1 MKNIKD
7 TQELKFMNIGDKQIA
22 FAEIN
27 GARWFVTRD
36 VAAYICASATALNLH
51 IRHSFP
57 NITTATR
64 FDKCGK
70 NGVRVFKERY
80 LVKQAFL
87 EYALAD
93 IHFGNKKLIGEL
105 LARLSELDDNQST
118 ILDGTESL
126 LNNPDFIINAMQK
139 LKEAKAQKEHLSKMV
154 KSQQER
160 LDLIKQEQQAL
171 RDVVGLKEN
180 EIKNRDKIIDS
191 QKQEINT
198 MQPKATYFD
207 EILSCQGAIPITVIA
222 KDYGWSG
229 RRMNDYL
236 FFKKVQYKCGGVW
249 VLYQKYTGMGYTSS
263 ETKNIDG
270 QAVII
275 TKWTQKGRMFIY
287 ELMKADGYLPIIE
300 QKAKKPIPKKAA

>member
-1 MKNIKD
+1 M
-7 TQELKFMNIGDKQIA
+7 ELHD
-22 FAEIN
+22 
-27 GARWFVTRD
+27 
-36 VAAYICASATALNLH
+36 
-51 IRHSFP
+51 
-57 NITTATR
+57 
-64 FDKCGK
+64 
-70 NGVRVFKERY
+70 
-80 LVKQAFL
+80 
-87 EYALAD
+87 
-93 IHFGNKKLIGEL
+93 
-105 LARLSELDDNQST
+105 
-118 ILDGTESL
+118 
-126 LNNPDFIINAMQK
+126 IINAMQK

-249 VLYQKYTGMGYTSS
+249 VLYQKYAGIGYTSS